1 LYFGFLGVLCA
12 LCGNDFDFGVMSKA
26 ATGFPPVIDANVETL
41 ILGSFPSVA
50 SLGKAQYYGHPQN
63 HFWRLVGAVI
73 DEPLYEMEYA
83 RRLKTLLKHRIGL
96 WDIIGTCKREGSLDS
111 NIRNPGH
118 NDFSRVTGVA
128 KKLRCVCFNGKTA
141 GKMEPQFIEWGFAT
155 IVLPSSSPANTMRF
169 DEKLKQWR
177 QIALPG
183 RSVGR
188 SRARKSGSVFLS
200 SPLTPRGSLSKC

>member
-1 LYFGFLGVLCA
+1 MG
-12 LCGNDFDFGVMSKA
+12 KA
-26 ATGFPPVIDANVETL
+26 AKGFPPVVDAQVETL

-73 DEPLYEMEYA
+73 DESLFEVAYEP
-83 RRLKTLLKHRIGL
+83 RLKTLLRHRIGL

-128 KKLRCVCFNGKTA
+128 KKLRRVCFNGKTA
-141 GKMEPQFIEWGFAT
+141 GKMEPLFADWGFET
-155 IVLPSSSPANTMRF
+155 VVLPSSSAANTMRF
-169 DEKLKQWR
+169 EEKLKEW
-177 QIALPG
+177 
-183 RSVGR
+183 
-188 SRARKSGSVFLS
+188 SRLRTSAAECVA
-200 SPLTPRGSLSKC
+200 